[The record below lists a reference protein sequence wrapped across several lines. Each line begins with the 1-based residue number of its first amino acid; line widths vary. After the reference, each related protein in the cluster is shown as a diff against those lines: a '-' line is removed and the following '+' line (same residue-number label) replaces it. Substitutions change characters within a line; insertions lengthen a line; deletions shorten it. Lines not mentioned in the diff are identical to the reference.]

1 MVKMKIDL
9 TGLEAVIQEWFDK
22 KQVLEPGYDVR
33 GVDITVGPRS
43 VPAITIRH
51 DDGRMFS
58 PSVTKKKAPDAKT
71 SHSPE
76 RRIGLRRLHTI
87 NGLSTLIVNA
97 LGDVGISTVA
107 GIRKMPL
114 EKVLL
119 IRNISK
125 VRAQKIKEALAGIGE
140 ELDWDI

>member
-1 MVKMKIDL
+1 MAKMKIDL
-9 TGLEAVIQEWFDK
+9 TGLEAVIQEWFNA
-22 KQVLEPGYDVR
+22 KQVLEPGHEVK

-58 PSVTKKKAPDAKT
+58 PSVTKKKALDAKT
-71 SHSPE
+71 SHSHE

-87 NGLSTLIVNA
+87 DGLSTVIVKA
-97 LGDVGISTVA
+97 LGKVGISTVA

-114 EKVLL
+114 EEVLL
-119 IRNISK
+119 FKNISK
-125 VRAQKIKEALAGIGE
+125 VRAQKIKEALAGIDVVV
-140 ELDWDI
+140 DWDI